1 MNKVQDDDLDLFRV
15 FETLRDGKNL
25 IFLFI
30 TLAVLSGAAYI
41 FFSTTVYESK
51 IKIGINTTSSFYNL
65 KTAPKDFKKKFYS
78 ESVFKEWK
86 KENPTS
92 ISFEDFSIVREID
105 GYPMKN
111 TKRLATF
118 ERKKKTPSYISINS
132 LELSVLNDFYK
143 YSNYINNSMIEDYTI
158 KAKQELKLI
167 EKRYKKILTSN
178 KNIIDKVLDMDRYIS
193 DINKEGKVFEID
205 PPSVPKQV
213 QPKSSRILVISFLL
227 GLIIGSSYVLIQAAY
242 RKRKKL
248 MQGL

>member
-41 FFSTTVYESK
+41 FFSTPVYESK

-178 KNIIDKVLDMDRYIS
+178 KNIRKKESQKISVITSETTRFLDQAKEYI
-193 DINKEGKVFEID
+193 IFNRKK
-205 PPSVPKQV
+205 PKQA
-213 QPKSSRILVISFLL
+213 VIVDNLPLPVSNY
-227 GLIIGSSYVLIQAAY
+227 I
-242 RKRKKL
+242 KKHWS
-248 MQGL
+248 